1 MSYTYDAWGN
11 PESISGSMASTLGAA
26 NPFRYR
32 SYYFDTESGLYY
44 LMSRYYDPV
53 VGRFLNADSY
63 VSTGQGLN
71 SGNMFAYC
79 LNNPMTY
86 YDSNGNF
93 AVYIGVAGSASFIF
107 HVSAA
112 YVQSYDAHGNWSNKL
127 IFGLGGGVFGASAGT
142 VIGIVWGADTVHDL
156 DKLGAYSGMSAG
168 PLVSGGVDLLWSKDK
183 GAGPI
188 GIQIFLGLSVG
199 SPLDIHSG
207 VAYTIALATVD
218 WSTIG
223 KNSNV
228 NSSIDADILNLWWNN
243 GNNRYDYF
251 IHPNGEWNLH
261 HYVNGDERYIKFS
274 DGSYIEIA
282 PGH

>member
-1 MSYTYDAWGN
+1 
-11 PESISGSMASTLGAA
+11 
-26 NPFRYR
+26 
-32 SYYFDTESGLYY
+32 
-44 LMSRYYDPV
+44 
-53 VGRFLNADSY
+53 
-63 VSTGQGLN
+63 
-71 SGNMFAYC
+71 
-79 LNNPMTY
+79 MTY